1 MNGFYGKK
9 HSEELKQKIRE
20 RNLELFPNGDPKKLE
35 AMWEARRGVT
45 TSDLQK
51 QRLSERSKGK
61 CMLKDPISRISK
73 QVVIGSEEE
82 TTLKNQGWMNPP
94 KLARIE
100 KRLKN
105 ETNSQD

>member
-1 MNGFYGKK
+1 MVKIILMNLNKKQVREILNYG
-9 HSEELKQKIRE
+9 H
-20 RNLELFPNGDPKKLE
+20 NGNPKALE

-51 QRLSERSKGK
+51 QRVSEKSKGR

-82 TTLKNQGWMNPP
+82 MTLRNQGWINPF
-94 KLARIE
+94 KLACIE

-105 ETNSQD
+105 ETNS